1 MRIFVSGSL
10 AYDRIMDFPGR
21 FVDHILPEKI
31 HILNV
36 CFMVNGLT
44 ERFGGTAGNIAYN
57 LALLGEQPVIVAT
70 AGRDFGPYR
79 EWLEGLGLP
88 LTGIKEIPGEFTAGA
103 YITTDLADNQITG
116 FNPGAMKHT
125 SDYRFDDLDPAATLA
140 IVAPGSLEDMRIY
153 SRAYKNRG
161 VRYIFDPGQSI
172 PAWDGDDL
180 KEMADGAL
188 ALIVNDYEL
197 EMFRQKTGLDVPG
210 ILKLTP
216 HLITTRGEQGSLIQT
231 DRGVDEVPA
240 VPPSQVLD
248 PTGAGDA
255 YRAGLLKGLALG
267 LDWPEAARMGAVLA
281 SFCVEQQG
289 TQEHRLEVPEFW
301 GRYTEHFGAPPE
313 AAGRRLRSLEAHYE
327 LVPKLHLGTESP
339 IVGRALPAIMPNSMA
354 SISVTPSEISPAEL
368 LGRIQARFRE
378 LGLFGSPLTLTHNG
392 EKYLAACDDQAFAV
406 YRLVDQCHVPPGR
419 PGWPVCL
426 VTAEAVV
433 DETSPPHLADDEFA
447 SGCQGLE
454 GSALRSHRET
464 SRSLARARLTG
475 RPWPA
480 TRPLYQP
487 LTQPSG

>member
-140 IVAPGSLEDMRIY
+140 IVAPGSLEDMRLY

-231 DRGVDEVPA
+231 DRGVDDVPA

-301 GRYTEHFGAPPE
+301 GRYTENFGAPPE
-313 AAGRRLRSLEAHYE
+313 AAEALKRGEAVAPNSFPSCTWERTQRSN
-327 LVPKLHLGTESP
+327 
-339 IVGRALPAIMPNSMA
+339 VGRALPAIMPNSMA
-354 SISVTPSEISPAEL
+354 SISVTSEISPAEL
-368 LGRIQARFRE
+368 LRRIQARFRE

-392 EKYLAACDDQAFAV
+392 ENYLATCDDQAFAV

-426 VTAEAVV
+426 VTLRPWWMKPARP
-433 DETSPPHLADDEFA
+433 TWPRMNSPP
-447 SGCQGLE
+447 G
-454 GSALRSHRET
+454 
-464 SRSLARARLTG
+464 
-475 RPWPA
+475 
-480 TRPLYQP
+480 
-487 LTQPSG
+487 